1 MKKIYL
7 VTAVLI
13 STFGLSGCWDSHTPD
28 TKITGVLVDPGVE
41 GATLCGNF
49 TDEPYDCDSP
59 DAYYYS
65 GIKEMDEFIK
75 NNPEKASDPDILN
88 QQLKSESK
96 LAAVDEKYK
105 SKEDQI
111 GDPLPKYSTPT
122 TNEGNYT
129 FDKPLIPG
137 STVTTN
143 PPGAPVGTHDG
154 KKFDTP
160 LSAVVD
166 ENGTV
171 PVVSPVTTLNAK
183 GMTPEMIRV
192 MITKAVTK
200 AISPYLSDFV
210 TEVNTLLA
218 NPLANG
224 LMKKTLSEI
233 SSADLSHIQTNIA
246 TYGLLKIMSSSSAL
260 SRLKGTQLQDS
271 MLVQEIYTQTFRIVS
286 EAISIELFTTLNT
299 TLDGLRT
306 ATGVQIPE
314 AKASLIIR
322 TGSKAMVT
330 VAAKVYDTYLS
341 TTGSDETKIKA
352 GLTAGIALGGEITK
366 NLADLVTKLY
376 GIEYREELSALSPAQ
391 LSIIQTNTPKLY
403 EAIKSEKNNASFTP
417 AGEVEFFNSY
427 TKGLRVGYD
436 AVILRD
442 TQREVNITAVLFYP
456 AVLGGIGSAIVDQKY
471 PLIVFAHGYQQKYSD
486 YHDVWETLVPQGYV
500 MAFITTQQGIT
511 IDTDE
516 YAKDITFLLKN
527 LKADSV
533 DSIIQGHI
541 TDKSALMGH
550 STGGGSIYL
559 SHNTS
564 PQADTIVSLA
574 ALGKVY
580 GTITGSN
587 AIDIAANLTIPSLIL
602 SGENDCITPVL
613 EQQQPLYNNLSSLAK
628 DMQIINGGDHCGF
641 SDSFNCPIAETVSC
655 GLAGQGDTISEDAQI
670 ELALKHISD
679 WLAIYLK

>member
-13 STFGLSGCWDSHTPD
+13 SAFGLSSCGSSHTTD
-28 TKITGVLVDPGVE
+28 TKITGVLVDPYMERAILYEDV
-41 GATLCGNF
+41 NF
-49 TDEPYDCDSP
+49 
-59 DAYYYS
+59 
-65 GIKEMDEFIK
+65 
-75 NNPEKASDPDILN
+75 
-88 QQLKSESK
+88 
-96 LAAVDEKYK
+96 DEKFD
-105 SKEDQI
+105 E
-111 GDPLPKYSTPT
+111 GELPSTPT
-122 TNEGNYT
+122 TKKGEFTFAKPLTEGN
-129 FDKPLIPG
+129 I
-137 STVTTN
+137 
-143 PPGAPVGTHDG
+143 VGIKEKGIHDG
-154 KKFDTP
+154 KKFDIP
-160 LSAVVD
+160 LSAVV
-166 ENGTV
+166 EKNGTV

-183 GMTPEMIRV
+183 GMTLKMIQK
-192 MITKAVTK
+192 IINK
-200 AISPYLSDFV
+200 S
-210 TEVNTLLA
+210 TLPPLNNLVIEIESILA
-218 NPLANG
+218 DPLAGG

-233 SSADLSHIQTNIA
+233 SSTDFSLIQANIA

-260 SRLKGTQLQDS
+260 SALRGTQIQDS
-271 MLVQEIYTQTFRIVS
+271 MLVQEIYTRTFRIVS
-286 EAISIELFTTLNT
+286 EALSVAQFTTLST

-306 ATGVQIPE
+306 ATGAQIPE

-322 TGSKAMVT
+322 TASKAMVT
-330 VAAKVYDTYLS
+330 VAEKVYDTYLS
-341 TTGSDETKIKA
+341 TPGSDETKIKA
-352 GLTAGIALGGEITK
+352 GLTAGMTLGGEITK
-366 NLADLVTKLY
+366 NLAELVTKLY

-391 LSIIQTNTPKLY
+391 LSRIQIGAPKLY

-417 AGEVEFFNSY
+417 AGEVEFFTSY
-427 TKGLRVGYD
+427 TKGLSVGYD
-436 AVILRD
+436 SLTLKD
-442 TQREVNITAVLFYP
+442 TQRGVDITAELFYP
-456 AVLGGIGSAIVDQKY
+456 SVIGGLKSAIVDKKY

-533 DSIIQGHI
+533 DSIIKGHI
-541 TDKSALMGH
+541 TAKSALMGH

-602 SGENDCITPVL
+602 SGEKDCITPVA
-613 EQQQPLYNNLSSLAK
+613 EQQQPLYNNLSSPTK
-628 DMQIINGGDHCGF
+628 DMKIINGGDHCGF

-655 GLAGQGDTISEDAQI
+655 GLSGQGDTISEDAQI
-670 ELALKHISD
+670 KLALKYITD
-679 WLAIYLK
+679 WLGIYLK

>member
-7 VTAVLI
+7 LLAVLV
-13 STFGLSGCWDSHTPD
+13 SAFALSGCWGNHTTD
-28 TKITGVLVDPGVE
+28 TKITGVLVDPYVK
-41 GATLCGNF
+41 GATLHEHPLGEIDNN
-49 TDEPYDCDSP
+49 PY
-59 DAYYYS
+59 YEYS
-65 GIKEMDEFIK
+65 ETKEMAEFTK
-75 NNPEKASDPDILN
+75 KHPEKKSDPDILN
-88 QQLKSESK
+88 QQLKSESN
-96 LAAVDEKYK
+96 LAAVDRKYK
-105 SKEDQI
+105 SKADQT

-122 TNEGNYT
+122 TDEGNYT
-129 FDKPLIPG
+129 FDKPLTPG
-137 STVTTN
+137 NTVTTN

-154 KKFDTP
+154 KKFDIP

-183 GMTPEMIRV
+183 GMTPEMIQD

-210 TEVNTLLA
+210 TEVDHLLT
-218 NPLANG
+218 NPLGGG

-233 SSADLSHIQTNIA
+233 SSADFSLIQANIA

-260 SRLKGTQLQDS
+260 SALRGTQIQDS
-271 MLVQEIYTQTFRIVS
+271 MLVQEIYTRTFRIVS
-286 EAISIELFTTLNT
+286 EALSIAQFTTLNT

-306 ATGVQIPE
+306 AIGAELPE
-314 AKASLIIR
+314 AKVSLIIR
-322 TGSKAMVT
+322 TASKAMVT
-330 VAAKVYDTYLS
+330 VAEKVYDTYLS
-341 TTGSDETKIKA
+341 TPGSDETKIKA
-352 GLTAGIALGGEITK
+352 GLTAGMTLGVEITK
-366 NLADLVTKLY
+366 NLAELVTKLY
-376 GIEYREELSALSPAQ
+376 GIEYREELSALLPAQ
-391 LSIIQTNTPKLY
+391 LSRIQIGAPKLY

-427 TKGLRVGYD
+427 TKELRVGFD

-456 AVLGGIGSAIVDQKY
+456 AVLGGIGSAIVDGKY

-486 YHDVWETLVPQGYV
+486 YHDLWETLVPQGYV

-533 DSIIQGHI
+533 DSIIKGHI
-541 TDKSALMGH
+541 TAKSALMGH

-602 SGENDCITPVL
+602 SGEKDCITPVA
-613 EQQQPLYNNLSSLAK
+613 EQQQPLYNNLSSLTK
-628 DMQIINGGDHCGF
+628 NMKIINGGDHCGF

-655 GLAGQGDTISEDAQI
+655 GLSGQGDTISEDAQI
-670 ELALKHISD
+670 KLALKYITD
-679 WLAIYLK
+679 WLGIYLK